1 MKIQI
6 NSKEALERLIGN
18 DPKMEIAV
26 KESVLNS
33 IAGKYLKSIAHS
45 EVMKKAEEAVNSE
58 LHRTGYMGLLQI
70 DTFGKVRG
78 CTEKLRE
85 YVRMQV
91 ADAFT
96 EIVREA
102 VKEQM
107 SSIKET
113 VNRDLA
119 YALECTL
126 SKVSERNI
134 DRLVQDKITKLMKS
148 LNHGED

>member
-1 MKIQI
+1 M
-6 NSKEALERLIGN
+6 NSKKHRRLPLYKPEIGLN
-18 DPKMEIAV
+18 VYKARFTRSGVGKNV
-26 KESVLNS
+26 KYR
-33 IAGKYLKSIAHS
+33 A
-45 EVMKKAEEAVNSE
+45 MKKAEEAVNSE

-113 VNRDLA
+113 VNRELA